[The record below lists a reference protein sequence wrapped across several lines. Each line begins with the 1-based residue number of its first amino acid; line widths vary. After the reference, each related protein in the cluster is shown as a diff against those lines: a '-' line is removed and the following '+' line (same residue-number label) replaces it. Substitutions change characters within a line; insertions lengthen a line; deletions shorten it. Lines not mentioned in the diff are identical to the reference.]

1 MKNARAKKVVDKNNR
16 RQGIVYK
23 NEKPHLE
30 NTDSYIIQAE
40 EMIYGEKTA
49 IKVILI

>member
-1 MKNARAKKVVDKNNR
+1 MPEPKRWSIKIIEDKA
-16 RQGIVYK
+16 IVYK

-30 NTDSYIIQAE
+30 NTDSYIIQVE